1 MICDITL
8 LKDININSM
17 KKSKNKFKIHL
28 NKLEVILAILVVLLL
43 SAIAVLLINYPK
55 NDNNTSTEASG
66 VFVNLRSIQFDLSSG
81 KVVKRTDEYFNRL
94 NSFVTTTGEKDIAL
108 GCKAVYYT
116 AMLES
121 KDKKQVLFAYGCDQP
136 GARMFAVE
144 NNGEWS
150 FISPTNQFDEFG
162 IPLCNYLDKYNI
174 DPTIAPVCHD
184 ASSLEDIYFN
194 YLKRPTFYQD

>member
-1 MICDITL
+1 
-8 LKDININSM
+8 M

-28 NKLEVILAILVVLLL
+28 NKLEVILAILVILLL

-81 KVVKRTDEYFNRL
+81 KVVKRTDEDFNRL
-94 NSFVTTTGEKDIAL
+94 NSFVNKRGKKDISL
-108 GCKAVYYT
+108 GCKSSYYN

-121 KDKKQVLFAYGCDQP
+121 KDKKQVLFTYGCDQP

-162 IPLCNYLDKYNI
+162 IPLCNYVDKYNI
-174 DPTIAPVCHD
+174 DRTIAPVCHNAPSLQD
-184 ASSLEDIYFN
+184 AIFE
-194 YLKRPTFYQD
+194 YQNRYDLHLYD